1 MYPPDLQAYT
11 VAVMVLGGVLLG
23 TLLEFANTAISV
35 FRLKGLWASL
45 IYLVFWTLAT
55 VVMFGFLMIANWGEA
70 RLHSVLSA
78 LLGFWLYQIL
88 GRPVVSSLCRA
99 FFTVLGRVFRIVAY
113 LVIFVTFPVV
123 LILKL
128 FAFPVTW
135 IQDMMNSILDRFS
148 CYRENAWNPEGKLPR
163 A

>member
-1 MYPPDLQAYT
+1 MYPPDLQAYS
-11 VAVMVLGGVLLG
+11 VAVMVLGGVMLG
-23 TLLEFANTAISV
+23 ILLEFSNTAISV

-45 IYLVFWTLAT
+45 VYLVFWAAAT
-55 VVMFGFLMIANWGEA
+55 VVMFGFLMLANWGQT

-78 LLGFWLYQIL
+78 LFGIWLCQTL
-88 GRPVVSSLCRA
+88 ARPIVSLLCRA
-99 FFTVLGRVFRIVAY
+99 CFSVLGWIFRIVAY
-113 LVIFVTFPVV
+113 LFVFVSFPIV

-135 IQDMMNSILDRFS
+135 IQDVVNSILERLAHSETTAD
-148 CYRENAWNPEGKLPR
+148 PEGKLPR